1 MASSRPGGPQD
12 FVDAVAALATA
23 EVPAA
28 VELDDLPAPVNLA
41 PYAHA
46 IGGAVPAPGGLLGPG
61 GLPLHP
67 GFSGPGRPPYPS
79 APTTSTPSPPSAGP
93 AHDEVDL
100 AGGRLVLLHRPGGHD
115 EWRGAWRVVVLVEA
129 DLEPEIAEDPLLAGV
144 AWSWLMDALADSGAR
159 YTAESGTVS
168 RSSSLGFGGLSGRPA
183 TTAVEVRASWTPVAG
198 PDGAIDFAAHLLA
211 WCGLMMMCAGVPP
224 EPEGVAPLHPAGAHR

>member
-12 FVDAVAALATA
+12 FADAVAALATA

-28 VELDDLPAPVNLA
+28 VELDALPAPVNLA

-46 IGGAVPAPGGLLGPG
+46 IGGAVPAPGALPGPG
-61 GLPLHP
+61 GLPLP
-67 GFSGPGRPPYPS
+67 SGFSGPGRSPNPS
-79 APTTSTPSPPSAGP
+79 APTLPSSASAAGP

-129 DLEPEIAEDPLLAGV
+129 DLEPEIAEDPLLAEV
-144 AWSWLMDALADSGAR
+144 AWSWLTDALADSGAR

-198 PDGAIDFAAHLLA
+198 PDGAIDFAAHLRA

-224 EPEGVAPLHPAGAHR
+224 EPEGAAPLHPAGAHR

>member
-1 MASSRPGGPQD
+1 MASSRPDGPRD
-12 FVDAVAALATA
+12 FADAVAALAGA

-28 VELDDLPAPVNLA
+28 VELDPLPAPVNLA
-41 PYAHA
+41 PFAHA
-46 IGGAVPAPGGLLGPG
+46 IGGAVPVPAGLLGPSG
-61 GLPLHP
+61 YPIQSGVA
-67 GFSGPGRPPYPS
+67 GPGNPGPSTPS
-79 APTTSTPSPPSAGP
+79 APS

-129 DLEPEIAEDPLLAGV
+129 DLEAEIAEDPLLAGV

-198 PDGAIDFAAHLLA
+198 PDGLVDFAAHLRA

-224 EPEGVAPLHPAGAHR
+224 EQEGVAPLHPAGAHR